1 MTMIND
7 VKKVL
12 RDTGVEMDA
21 DDVVAE
27 LTGRYVRYRGGLTR
41 DQVSG
46 CLARL
51 RSSDIDIDRTRPG
64 LYQYRRTTPQVDN
77 GRPAVTV
84 QAPEPMPMPSD
95 VPSQLSVPAPLP
107 RATRL
112 LEIRAVRT
120 GQPVIA
126 ADLDSLR
133 FLDQGVFGRPVPS
146 VDGRGNSHTLRRQ
159 ARLAGRA
166 YADRWIDRVND
177 QARDIV
183 IAHADRRAPAQ
194 AAPGRLDD
202 DLLAFADRH
211 RLDVGEP
218 TGLARQVRIGFWS
231 RFMEHHAYQ
240 QAAAS
245 SRQQRLP
252 GSAAAVGPVC

>member
-12 RDTGVEMDA
+12 RDSGVEMDA

-27 LTGRYVRYRGGLTR
+27 LIRRYVRYRDWLTR
-41 DQVSG
+41 GQISG

-51 RSSDIDIDRTRPG
+51 RSSDIDVDRTRPG
-64 LYQYRRTTPQVDN
+64 LYQYRPATAHVDY
-77 GRPAVTV
+77 GRPIVIV
-84 QAPEPMPMPSD
+84 PAPD
-95 VPSQLSVPAPLP
+95 PAPLP
-107 RATRL
+107 SEVPSRRHVPVPALRPAGHIKTGAGRP
-112 LEIRAVRT
+112 
-120 GQPVIA
+120 GQPVSA

-133 FLDQGVFGRPVPS
+133 YLDQAAFGRRVPNIN
-146 VDGRGNSHTLRRQ
+146 GRGNSHTLRRQ
-159 ARLAGRA
+159 ARLAGQA
-166 YADRWIDRVND
+166 YADRWAECVND

-183 IAHADRRAPAQ
+183 TAHADPRVPAQ

-218 TGLARQVRIGFWS
+218 SGLAGHVRIGFWS
-231 RFMEHHAYQ
+231 RFIEHHANQ
-240 QAAAS
+240 HTATS
-245 SRQQRLP
+245 SRRQSSAV
-252 GSAAAVGPVC
+252 SAAAVGPV

>member
-1 MTMIND
+1 VIDLYSRRLLAAATS
-7 VKKVL
+7 L
-12 RDTGVEMDA
+12 RCD
-21 DDVVAE
+21 AE
-27 LTGRYVRYRGGLTR
+27 LCEQAIKIAAGLTR

-64 LYQYRRTTPQVDN
+64 LYQYRRTTPQVDY
-77 GRPAVTV
+77 GRPAVPVPAT
-84 QAPEPMPMPSD
+84 EPTPIPYD
-95 VPSQLSVPAPLP
+95 VPRQLSDPAPAP

-112 LEIRAVRT
+112 LEIRAVRP
-120 GQPVIA
+120 GQPVSA

-133 FLDQGVFGRPVPS
+133 YLDQGVFGRPVPN
-146 VDGRGNSHTLRRQ
+146 VNGRGNSHTLRRQ

-166 YADRWIDRVND
+166 YADRWIDCVND
-177 QARDIV
+177 QAREIV
-183 IAHADRRAPAQ
+183 IAHADPRAPAQ

-211 RLDVGEP
+211 RLDVSEP
-218 TGLARQVRIGFWS
+218 TGLAGQVRIGFWS
-231 RFMEHHAYQ
+231 RFIEHHADQ

-245 SRQQRLP
+245 SRQQNSA